1 MNKNLTIL
9 ILVIIVLVIAGLG
22 VFFYYQASQSPKLSP
37 NANAL
42 NQQLL
47 NVNPKISANQNTNTD
62 IGLPNVSIPA
72 MQGTPIIN
80 SNTNQP
86 DYQPISISIANFTFN
101 PKQPTVKIGTTVTWI
116 NDDPA
121 PHQIAGSIF
130 AGQLL
135 NTGDS
140 YSFTFTQAGTYDY
153 YCSIHPSMTGTI
165 LVQ

>member
-9 ILVIIVLVIAGLG
+9 LLVIVILIIAGLG
-22 VFFYYQASQSPKLSP
+22 AFFYYQASQSPKLSP

-42 NQQLL
+42 NLQLL
-47 NVNPKISANQNTNTD
+47 NVNSNVPVNQNINLPVVNTPV
-62 IGLPNVSIPA
+62 IPN
-72 MQGTPIIN
+72 TPVI
-80 SNTNQP
+80 NTNASAPDFQP
-86 DYQPISISIANFTFN
+86 VSISIANFAFN
-101 PKQPTVKIGTTVTWI
+101 PKQSTVKIGTTVTWT

-130 AGQLL
+130 NSQTL

-153 YCSIHPSMTGTI
+153 HCAIHPSMTGQI
-165 LVQ
+165 IVQ